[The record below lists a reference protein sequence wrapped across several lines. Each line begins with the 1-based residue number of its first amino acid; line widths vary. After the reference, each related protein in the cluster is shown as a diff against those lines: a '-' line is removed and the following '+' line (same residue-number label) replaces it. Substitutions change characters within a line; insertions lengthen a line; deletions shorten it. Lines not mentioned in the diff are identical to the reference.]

1 LKAYQLLKHHIYT
14 KGILHKKKTFKR
26 NGFLKIADTTNTNI
40 YFIVSGSVKVS
51 FFNGEE
57 EHIMYFG
64 YKDSIITALDSF
76 SIQQKSQLEI
86 KALKNTETYFLSKDE
101 FHAFLN
107 SNAKYLKL
115 WNNVLEEI
123 ILYQFERQQNL
134 LLPSPEERYKYAL
147 HKSPELFQEIP
158 HKYIATYLR
167 MSPETLSRLKK
178 S

>member
-1 LKAYQLLKHHIYT
+1 MKAYQLLKHHIYT
-14 KGILHKKKTFKR
+14 EGILHKKKTFKR
-26 NGFLKIADTTNTNI
+26 NEFLKIADTTNTNI

-51 FFNGEE
+51 FIKEE
-57 EHIMYFG
+57 EEYIMYFG

-76 SIQQKSQLEI
+76 LIQQKSQLEI

-101 FHAFLN
+101 FHTFLN
-107 SNAKYLKL
+107 SDAKYLKL

-123 ILYQFERQQNL
+123 VLYQFERQQNL
-134 LLPSPEERYKYAL
+134 LLPSPEERFNDAL
-147 HKSPELFQEIP
+147 HKNPELFQEIP
-158 HKYIATYLR
+158 HKYIAAYLR